1 MEQGLPDASCRAADE
16 SPTDAVDPYMSPRAR
31 NLELRLVLEFC
42 DVGSLRDVLDQV

>member
-1 MEQGLPDASCRAADE
+1 MSIEQRPDTSCVA
-16 SPTDAVDPYMSPRAR
+16 TDDNTDTDPLARAR